1 MFTVG
6 SSVTLGDVPSLPV
19 RSPHEPELSIAEIWH
34 AQMEHQHF
42 GHSNLVLGSFVTPHR
57 HSIGEVLLSVPTVGR
72 CLRERRRQVNLSGDA
87 LKCERSWHALV
98 THCIATLASQWDSQL
113 CVGKPLYMMPSMPS
127 RSSRR

>member
-42 GHSNLVLGSFVTPHR
+42 GHS
-57 HSIGEVLLSVPTVGR
+57 
-72 CLRERRRQVNLSGDA
+72 SGP
-87 LKCERSWHALV
+87 R
-98 THCIATLASQWDSQL
+98 QL
-113 CVGKPLYMMPSMPS
+113 CDATQTFYW
-127 RSSRR
+127 